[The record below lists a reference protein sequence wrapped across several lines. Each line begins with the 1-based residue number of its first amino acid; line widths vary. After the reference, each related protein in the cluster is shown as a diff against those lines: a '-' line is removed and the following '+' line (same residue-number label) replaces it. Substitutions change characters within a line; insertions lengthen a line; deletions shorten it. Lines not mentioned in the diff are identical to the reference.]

1 VKDDDLIEIVIDRGD
16 ALSGTINLVG
26 IAGERRAADECARA
40 LATRDPH
47 PALRAH
53 ESLPD
58 DTKLWAALQR
68 ASGGTW
74 AGCVY
79 DVDRIVALLDAGAR
93 AVAATGNGGASASTP
108 DNSSL
113 TGAGR

>member
-1 VKDDDLIEIVIDRGD
+1 VIDRGE
-16 ALSGTINLVG
+16 ALSGTINVVG
-26 IAGERRAADECARA
+26 IAGERRTPDECARA

-58 DTKLWAALQR
+58 DTRLWAALQR

-79 DVDRIVALLDAGAR
+79 DVDRIEALLEAGA
-93 AVAATGNGGASASTP
+93 GALA
-108 DNSSL
+108 
-113 TGAGR
+113 GAGRAQAAASSESSPLHGAGR